1 MSVSSFVVAIDG
13 PAGAGK
19 STLAKKVAD
28 RLGMRYLD
36 TGALYRVMAYSL
48 HADGILPEEGTEI
61 EKALT
66 NLSVQIVENGLLLN
80 GKDVGKEIRS
90 PLVDSIVS
98 SYAAL
103 PAVRKHLLSL
113 QREQGQK
120 GALVADGRDMGTVV
134 FPDAAVKIFLTASDE
149 IRANRRL
156 LELRERGEDV
166 SYEEVLL
173 TIRERDKTDS
183 ERSAAPLRK
192 ADGAIEVNTDGLT
205 IEDAAELLAAIISER
220 KRSVA
225 GR

>member
-80 GKDVGKEIRS
+80 GKDVEKKSAPLWSIPSSPRTPRS
-90 PLVDSIVS
+90 PRSGNTFSLS
-98 SYAAL
+98 SASRAK
-103 PAVRKHLLSL
+103 RGLL
-113 QREQGQK
+113 
-120 GALVADGRDMGTVV
+120 
-134 FPDAAVKIFLTASDE
+134 
-149 IRANRRL
+149 
-156 LELRERGEDV
+156 
-166 SYEEVLL
+166 
-173 TIRERDKTDS
+173 
-183 ERSAAPLRK
+183 
-192 ADGAIEVNTDGLT
+192 
-205 IEDAAELLAAIISER
+205 
-220 KRSVA
+220 
-225 GR
+225 

>member
-1 MSVSSFVVAIDG
+1 
-13 PAGAGK
+13 
-19 STLAKKVAD
+19 
-28 RLGMRYLD
+28 
-36 TGALYRVMAYSL
+36 MAYSL

-156 LELRERGEDV
+156 LELRERGEAV

>member
-156 LELRERGEDV
+156 LELRERGEAV

-205 IEDAAELLAAIISER
+205 IEEAAELLAAIISER
-220 KRSVA
+220 ERSVA

>member
-1 MSVSSFVVAIDG
+1 MNASSFVVAIDG

-48 HADGILPEEGTEI
+48 HSGGIPPEEGAEM
-61 EKALT
+61 EKALA

-103 PAVRKHLLSL
+103 PAVGKHLLSL
-113 QREQGQK
+113 QREQGK
-120 GALVADGRDMGTVV
+120 RGALVADGRDMGTVV

-192 ADGAIEVNTDGLT
+192 ADGAIEVNTDELT
-205 IEDAAELLAAIISER
+205 IEEAAELLAAIISER
-220 KRSVA
+220 ERSVA

>member
-205 IEDAAELLAAIISER
+205 IEEAAELLAAIISER
-220 KRSVA
+220 ERSVA

>member
-156 LELRERGEDV
+156 LELRERGEAV

-220 KRSVA
+220 ERSVA

>member
-1 MSVSSFVVAIDG
+1 
-13 PAGAGK
+13 
-19 STLAKKVAD
+19 
-28 RLGMRYLD
+28 MRYLD

-156 LELRERGEDV
+156 LELRERGEAV

>member
-156 LELRERGEDV
+156 LELRERGEAV